1 LIKKSGMTGMT
12 GMTVE
17 HEIAGMIMKDS
28 MRDRQA
34 SDMGMRV

>member
-1 LIKKSGMTGMT
+1 VQDALIQQSE
-12 GMTVE
+12 MTVE

-28 MRDRQA
+28 MSDRQA

>member
-1 LIKKSGMTGMT
+1 VQDALIEQS

-17 HEIAGMIMKDS
+17 HETAGMTMKDS
-28 MRDRQA
+28 MSGRQA